1 METGQ
6 SSHLQ
11 GWIQIHYKTRELTF
25 NAGRKDTV
33 RRVRFAMTMAK
44 VAALSNWQDCC
55 MCQEERFLSKVL
67 ENIEKRSNMSW
78 ACRNAWNLALDFRK
92 LVHFH

>member
-1 METGQ
+1 M
-6 SSHLQ
+6 
-11 GWIQIHYKTRELTF
+11 F

-33 RRVRFAMTMAK
+33 HRVRFAMTMAK

-67 ENIEKRSNMSW
+67 
-78 ACRNAWNLALDFRK
+78 
-92 LVHFH
+92 